1 MAKSK
6 PAPKPKA
13 KPKPVTKRP
22 ATPAAHA
29 TPASTENG
37 AAVETAIAKPE
48 ARRMLPTKGELK
60 SLYLRYTDNA
70 AFDDHDKAF
79 YFVLDVGG
87 VSRARQLLA
96 HVEEVLA
103 ELEEFQRSSL
113 LVIALSASITAWS

>member
-13 KPKPVTKRP
+13 KPKPTAKR
-22 ATPAAHA
+22 ATITPAA
-29 TPASTENG
+29 TENG
-37 AAVETAIAKPE
+37 AAVETAPLKPE
-48 ARRMLPTKGELK
+48 TSRMLPTKGELK

-103 ELEEFQRSSL
+103 ELEEFQR
-113 LVIALSASITAWS
+113 